1 MPYSLSLVAFKDVLE
16 FSYLFDN
23 FVWRTYGWPW
33 LEMCAQGKLGK
44 LSLDACQCFA
54 QSVFGKHHHQ
64 NDIELQGQVLYGQ
77 TIRKL
82 SRELDHT
89 ANPGSEELIVPILL
103 LLMHA
108 VCIW

>member
-1 MPYSLSLVAFKDVLE
+1 
-16 FSYLFDN
+16 
-23 FVWRTYGWPW
+23 
-33 LEMCAQGKLGK
+33 
-44 LSLDACQCFA
+44 
-54 QSVFGKHHHQ
+54 
-64 NDIELQGQVLYGQ
+64 VLYGQ